1 MAYTVTVVN
10 KTVHGNERVNRL
22 LVTTDNAEGNIATGL
37 SYVNGF
43 SCTPG
48 SMSTGTAVP
57 HIFTNVG
64 TTATANAG
72 NLAMSGATSGDAYY
86 ITVFGY

>member
-1 MAYTVTVVN
+1 MAFTVTFRG
-10 KTVHGNERVNRL
+10 KTVHGNERVHHM
-22 LVTTDNAEGNIATGL
+22 LVTTDAAEGNISTGL
-37 SYVNGF
+37 SYINGF
-43 SCTPG
+43 SCSPG
-48 SMSTGTAVP
+48 SMTTSTALPTVSP
-57 HIFTNVG
+57 NVG